1 MKLLVEMA
9 NEQEVEMLVEQT
21 KTGKKYYIEGKWA
34 AVDEEVK
41 NGRTYE
47 ESIMNKALQSYHEGY
62 ISQKRALG
70 ELNHPQGPSV
80 NLDRVSHLIENL
92 TISTGSNGKKGV
104 YGKARIL
111 ESTPM
116 GAIAKSLIDEGVKLG
131 VSTRGLGSL
140 VERDGRKYV
149 GNDFM
154 LSAIDIV
161 SDPSG
166 PGCFVSGI
174 MEGVDYQMLEDG
186 RIVELIVDVKKKRI
200 SEAKAMQAFE
210 QFMQQLRG

>member
-9 NEQEVEMLVEQT
+9 NEQDVEMLVENT
-21 KTGKKYYIEGKWA
+21 KHGKRYFLEGKWGS
-34 AVDEEVK
+34 VDEEVK
-41 NGRTYE
+41 NGRTYTKE
-47 ESIMNKALQSYHEGY
+47 VWEPALAKYTESH

-70 ELNHPQGPSV
+70 ELNHPAGPTV

-92 TISTGSNGKKGV
+92 KIDGKGV
-104 YGKARIL
+104 YGRARIL

-140 VERDGRKYV
+140 VQRDGRTYV

-154 LSAIDIV
+154 LNAIDIV

-166 PGCFVSGI
+166 PGCFVAGI
-174 MEGVDYQMLEDG
+174 MESVDYQMLEDG
-186 RIVELIVDVKKKRI
+186 RIIQLAVDSAKKKI
-200 SEAKAMQAFE
+200 DEKVAIKEFAKLMEIFK
-210 QFMQQLRG
+210 GK

>member
-9 NEQEVEMLVEQT
+9 NEQDVEMLVENT
-21 KTGKKYYIEGKWA
+21 KQGKRYYLEGKWGS
-34 AVDEEVK
+34 VDEEVK
-41 NGRTYE
+41 NGRTYTRE
-47 ESIMNKALQSYHEGY
+47 VWEPALAKYTESHIT
-62 ISQKRALG
+62 QKRALG
-70 ELNHPQGPSV
+70 ELNHPSGPTV

-92 TISTGSNGKKGV
+92 KIDGKGV
-104 YGKARIL
+104 FGRARIL

-140 VERDGRKYV
+140 VQREGKTYV

-154 LSAIDIV
+154 LNAIDIV

-166 PGCFVSGI
+166 NGCYVQGI
-174 MEGVDYQMLEDG
+174 MESTEYQMLEDG
-186 RIVELIVDVKKKRI
+186 RIVQLAIDVAKKKI
-200 SEAKAMQAFE
+200 NE
-210 QFMQQLRG
+210 QVAIKEFARLMEIFKGK